1 VTRFIYPQRL
11 GKDGPIP
18 SDVRA
23 ETILLKAFI
32 MGVGQSQS
40 MILIDGLGTVD
51 IDNDD
56 LRKAADIYTLDL
68 YDVEQGQHINP
79 SDVVAYIDSLSH
91 PTFPEDVNKFATA
104 ALRLIANGG
113 GLNDFRNLGYG
124 HFAEWLENHRGGD
137 HQPMSLKDD
146 PAFRAGRQLL
156 IEGGEK
162 AIDMIESGHFYE
174 DHDASTE
181 ALGDLRSLLDV
192 VKDTLK

>member
-1 VTRFIYPQRL
+1 
-11 GKDGPIP
+11 
-18 SDVRA
+18 
-23 ETILLKAFI
+23 
-32 MGVGQSQS
+32 
-40 MILIDGLGTVD
+40 
-51 IDNDD
+51 
-56 LRKAADIYTLDL
+56 
-68 YDVEQGQHINP
+68 
-79 SDVVAYIDSLSH
+79 
-91 PTFPEDVNKFATA
+91 VNKFATA